1 MATQTTNY
9 NLVKPSYNENA
20 DIAVVNGNMDIID
33 TKIKE
38 VEDKTNSNS
47 VEWNQL
53 VNSGTKI
60 AEITV
65 GGNKKDVYAPAGGGG
80 SGGSIVVDSEL
91 SEASENPVQNK
102 VITAKLK
109 SLVGDIVSDAYD
121 NTKTYKV
128 NDYCIYDDKL
138 YKCKT
143 AITTAEE
150 FNLEHWNITSI
161 NSELSLLVSN
171 SLSKNTF
178 NVDWS
183 GRIKDCND
191 MVNGIYSS
199 LAPAH
204 APLSGSHWVTVI
216 SIPANGA
223 SAYNMQI
230 AMVLGENTLY
240 TRYSMG
246 GTWSAWKIH

>member
-1 MATQTTNY
+1 MANQTTNY
-9 NLVKPSYNENA
+9 NLVKPSYDENA
-20 DIAVVNGNMDIID
+20 DIAVMNGNMDIID
-33 TKIKE
+33 EKMKE
-38 VEDKTNSNS
+38 IENKADGNS

-80 SGGSIVVDSEL
+80 SGGSVVVDSEL
-91 SEASENPVQNK
+91 SETSENPVQNK

-128 NDYCIYDDKL
+128 NDYCIYNDKL

-143 AITTAEE
+143 AIITAEE
-150 FNLEHWNITSI
+150 FNLDHWNITSI
-161 NSELSLLVSN
+161 NSELSSLVSN

-178 NVDWS
+178 NVNWVGS
-183 GRIKDCND
+183 VKDCND
-191 MVNGIYSS
+191 MIKGIYSS

-204 APLSGSHWVTVI
+204 APVSGNYWVTVI

-240 TRYSMG
+240 TRYSMDD
-246 GTWSAWKIH
+246 TWTGWKIH